1 MIATTTPTEI
11 RELTREELDAIQG
24 GWVANAVGA
33 GVGALSGGV
42 TSYISSGGDW
52 STTAKGAAVGAVTG
66 AINPVSSI
74 GTAAR
79 AIGTGIV
86 AGYAERGY
94 DAARNAATR

>member
-1 MIATTTPTEI
+1 MIATTTATFEI

-24 GWVANAVGA
+24 GWVAHAVGA
-33 GVGALSGGV
+33 GVGAVAGGA
-42 TSYISSGGDW
+42 TSYISSGGNW
-52 STTAKGAAVGAVTG
+52 GATARGAAVGAVTG

-86 AGYAERGY
+86 GGFAERGY
-94 DAARNAATR
+94 DSVSK